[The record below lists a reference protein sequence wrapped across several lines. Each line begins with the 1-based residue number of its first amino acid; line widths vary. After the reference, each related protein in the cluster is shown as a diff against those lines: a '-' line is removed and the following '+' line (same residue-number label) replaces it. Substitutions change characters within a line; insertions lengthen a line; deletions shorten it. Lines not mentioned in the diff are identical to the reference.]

1 MDCKNCHKQIDPDS
15 KFCCYCGE
23 PINKEVKEE
32 KSTSAPNKDVNLWD
46 KFTEIYDSTGDERKV
61 YEDLSSNEVW
71 ELIKRISTNQFENFI
86 QDNKDSLN
94 KQPYKVIETLKNVY
108 GWCASGGYWF
118 WMAEALL
125 KDKDLKAL
133 KHIELEPFI
142 KEWQSLI
149 AQKFEEHQ
157 KKFLPDLEQSMN
169 RFFEYELNTILDSS
183 DSVKDLPNELIDRIK
198 TEVFILIFWGYLG
211 GVAESKYRK

>member
-1 MDCKNCHKQIDPDS
+1 MDCDNCHKKIDPDS

-23 PINKEVKEE
+23 QVNKEVKT
-32 KSTSAPNKDVNLWD
+32 KKDISASRKNVDLWD
-46 KFTEIYDSTGDERKV
+46 KFAGIYDSTGEERKV

-71 ELIKRISTNQFENFI
+71 ELIRRISTNQFETFI

-108 GWCASGGYWF
+108 GWCTSGGYWF
-118 WMAEALL
+118 WMAETLL
-125 KDKDLKAL
+125 KDGDLKVP

-142 KEWQSLI
+142 KDWQSLI
-149 AQKFEEHQ
+149 AIKFEEHQ
-157 KKFLPDLEQSMN
+157 KNFLPDLDQSMS
-169 RFFEYELNTILDSS
+169 RFFEYELNTILNSS
-183 DSVKDLPNELIDRIK
+183 ESVKDLPNELIERIK
-198 TEVFILIFWGYLG
+198 TDVFVLIFWGYLG

>member
-1 MDCKNCHKQIDPDS
+1 MKCNNCHKQIDPDS
-15 KFCCYCGE
+15 KFCSYCGE
-23 PINKEVKEE
+23 PINNEVKTT
-32 KSTSAPNKDVNLWD
+32 KSTPAPNKGVDLWD
-46 KFTEIYDSTGDERKV
+46 KFTEIYDSSGDERKV

-71 ELIKRISTNQFENFI
+71 ELINRISTNQFENFI
-86 QDNKDSLN
+86 QENKDSLN
-94 KQPYKVIETLKNVY
+94 KLPYKVIETLKNVY

-118 WMAEALL
+118 WMTEALI
-125 KDKDLKAL
+125 KDKNLKSP
-133 KHIELEPFI
+133 KHIELEPLI

-157 KKFLPDLEQSMN
+157 RKFLPGLEQSMS
-169 RFFEYELNTILDSS
+169 RFFEYQLNTILNSS
-183 DSVKDLPNELIDRIK
+183 ESVKDLPNELIERIK

>member
-1 MDCKNCHKQIDPDS
+1 MDCNNCHRQIDPDS

-23 PINKEVKEE
+23 QVKKETKTKNDTPVSK
-32 KSTSAPNKDVNLWD
+32 KTVGLWD
-46 KFTEIYDSTGDERKV
+46 KFAEIYDSTGEERKV
-61 YEDLSSNEVW
+61 YEDLSSDEVW
-71 ELIKRISTNQFENFI
+71 ELVKRISTNQFENFI

-94 KQPYKVIETLKNVY
+94 KLPYKVIETLKNVY

-118 WMAEALL
+118 WMAEALQ
-125 KDKDLKAL
+125 KDEDLKVT
-133 KHIELEPFI
+133 KRIELEPFI

-149 AQKFEEHQ
+149 AIKFEEHQ
-157 KKFLPDLEQSMN
+157 KKFLPDLEQSMS
-169 RFFEYELNTILDSS
+169 RFFEYELNTILNSS

-198 TEVFILIFWGYLG
+198 TELFILIFWGYLG